1 MIKDMYEYEKKY
13 HDLGFEVICGCDEA
27 GRGPMAGPL
36 VASMV
41 VLDPNY
47 VIEGLND
54 SKQLTEKQREKLYD
68 EIIKHALVVEV
79 EVISVEDVDKYNVYR
94 CSQMAMERCIQR
106 SKLHVDFALTDCMPL
121 TIDCPYESIIKG
133 DAKSASIAA
142 SSIIAK
148 VTRDHLMD
156 EYDKLY
162 PMYGFKKHKGYCT
175 KYHKDAIKKYGIC
188 EIHRKTFGPV
198 KEVMKQ
204 TEYYQCSLFD
214 EM

>member
-1 MIKDMYEYEKKY
+1 MIDMYEYEKKY
-13 HDLGFEVICGCDEA
+13 HALGYHVIGGCDEA

-41 VLDPNY
+41 ILDPEY
-47 VIEGLND
+47 EIVGLND
-54 SKQLTEKQREKLYD
+54 SKQLTEKAREKLYN
-68 EIIKHALVVEV
+68 EILNHALVVEV

-94 CSQMAMERCIQR
+94 ASQMAMERCIER
-106 SKLHVDFALTDCMPL
+106 SKIKLDFVLTDCMPL
-121 TIDCPYESIIKG
+121 TIDYPHEAIVKG

-148 VTRDHLMD
+148 VTRDHIMN
-156 EYDKLY
+156 EYDKIY

-175 KYHKDAIKKYGIC
+175 KLHKDAIEKYGIC

-198 KEVMKQ
+198 KSIIEKPKYEQ
-204 TEYYQCSLFD
+204 TSLFD
-214 EM
+214 